1 MTPRSSFEAKFP
13 NLGISLFYGGED
25 ASVSSVL
32 RWSIKSDFLTPTD
45 GWSLTFLDQSDA
57 PIWFELQ
64 PVELYVD
71 GRLQLLGR
79 CDITERGGTNSLVT
93 LSGRD
98 YLADLTTCSIDPSFT
113 VKAGMKLETALLMAM
128 GPCGITAIEGPAE
141 RNSARTGGA
150 STTNPTISE
159 KQLQDAKPGDAESI
173 FAWCSKIS
181 ARYKYTIQPAN
192 KRNAVVLQRPSYGGG
207 AVGKITSRKRGEA
220 AAANMLIGGSGRARR
235 DYSELPTYIMTAGQQ
250 GKTGEI
256 RTKGRSTWEM
266 ASVSSLLGEEF
277 AKICKAI
284 QVGRRIPRDV
294 VGTEIENNWLYR
306 LRSIRDKRSK
316 TQEEI
321 DAAAARFTAT
331 ALKASL
337 KYSCTIKGTTTE
349 RNGDGYTWA
358 PDVEVDVDDDLARVH
373 ERLWVASREFSGGE
387 QGTQTS
393 LECWRPRS
401 FQIDP
406 EGG

>member
-1 MTPRSSFEAKFP
+1 
-13 NLGISLFYGGED
+13 LGISLYYGGED
-25 ASVSSVL
+25 AGANTIT
-32 RWSIKSDFLTPTD
+32 RWNLKSDFLTPTD

-71 GRLQLLGR
+71 GRLQLIGR
-79 CDITERGGTNSLVT
+79 CDISERGGNSSLVT

-98 YLADLTTCSIDPSFT
+98 YLADLTTCSIDPTFV
-113 VKAGMKLETALLMAM
+113 VKAGTKLEDALLMAM

-150 STTNPTISE
+150 STTNPTISA
-159 KQLQDAKPGDAESI
+159 KQLQDLKPGDSESI
-173 FAWCSKIS
+173 FAWGSKLA
-181 ARYKYTIQPAN
+181 ARYGYTLQPSN

-220 AAANMLIGGSGRARR
+220 AAANMLIGGSGKAVR
-235 DYSELPTYIMTAGQQ
+235 DYSELPTYLVTAGQQ
-250 GKTGEI
+250 GGSSEG
-256 RTKGRSTWEM
+256 RAKGQTTWEM
-266 ASVSSLLGEEF
+266 FSMASLLGEEF
-277 AKICKAI
+277 SKICKAI
-284 QVGRRIPRDV
+284 QVGRRIPKDV
-294 VGTEIENNWLYR
+294 VGTEIENAWLYR
-306 LRSIRDKRSK
+306 LRSIRDKRSR
-316 TQEEI
+316 TQEEV
-321 DAAAARFTAT
+321 DAAAARFRAT

-349 RNGDGYTWA
+349 RDGGGYTWA
-358 PDVEVDVDDDLARVH
+358 PDIEVDVDDDLARVH
-373 ERLWVASREFSGGE
+373 ERLWVASREFSGSE

-401 FQIDP
+401 FQIDS